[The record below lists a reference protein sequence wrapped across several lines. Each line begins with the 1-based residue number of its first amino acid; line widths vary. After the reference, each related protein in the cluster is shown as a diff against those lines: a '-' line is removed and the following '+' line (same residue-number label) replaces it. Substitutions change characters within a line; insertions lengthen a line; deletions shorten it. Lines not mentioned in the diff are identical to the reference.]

1 MNHITPSSSSQCF
14 PSGRS
19 RWQTTPR
26 FTAGSVFSVLSLR
39 GAALCIA
46 PSPPKKTVWLQEFP
60 AGKSLFAKGAA
71 VSSCWHIHH
80 RSQLLRIFHYC
91 QRIIIQVARKGWL
104 FFGIVILLLVGE
116 SGFEPL
122 KDKPP
127 DLQSGTFDQLGYS
140 PIYGAQSETR
150 TRTSR
155 RTPVPETG
163 AYTIP
168 PSVHCGET
176 FRIRTRYAQDFNQPL
191 YKLSEKRTGGVR
203 AGPDAQS
210 PLLNRPLS
218 REVSIQSEYHSG

>member
-1 MNHITPSSSSQCF
+1 MAYTSSVSVVTHF
-14 PSGRS
+14 PL
-19 RWQTTPR
+19 
-26 FTAGSVFSVLSLR
+26 LS
-39 GAALCIA
+39 
-46 PSPPKKTVWLQEFP
+46 K
-60 AGKSLFAKGAA
+60 
-71 VSSCWHIHH
+71 
-80 RSQLLRIFHYC
+80 
-91 QRIIIQVARKGWL
+91 IIIQVARKGWL
-104 FFGIVILLLVGE
+104 FYGIVILLLVGE

-127 DLQSGTFDQLGYS
+127 DLQSGAFDQLGYS

-168 PSVHCGET
+168 PSVHCGGT

-218 REVSIQSEYHSG
+218 REVSIQSEYHFRIIGAGWRCRPPWPFSHPRFSGPVSEPSDIIRHDGDPGPSRTDDRGSAIRCLASWLRDQMVPG